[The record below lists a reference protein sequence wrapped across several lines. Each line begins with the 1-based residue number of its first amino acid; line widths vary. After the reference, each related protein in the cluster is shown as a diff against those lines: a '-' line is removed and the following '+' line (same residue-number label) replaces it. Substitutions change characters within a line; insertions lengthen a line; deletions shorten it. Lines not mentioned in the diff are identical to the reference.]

1 MKYKYGTVAG
11 EKRYVSP
18 EERSVRDLTRTFK
31 PVDARKFVDNH
42 LLPKY
47 SWMRGQREGVLKT
60 VESEL
65 RAMKR
70 EGIA

>member
-1 MKYKYGTVAG
+1 MSYKYGTVAG
-11 EKRYVSP
+11 EKRFVSP
-18 EERSVRDLTRTFK
+18 EERSVRDLTRAFK

-47 SWMRGQREGVLKT
+47 SWMRGQRDGVLKT
-60 VESEL
+60 VEGEM
-65 RAMKR
+65 RRMKL